1 MANPRIEHFDIFEEN
16 VRLGNIGEEPIDE
29 CPPALFDEYQKAM
42 ASLSPELRDQVL
54 KASKIIKESAFPRR
68 IITVD
73 SSSSGTSYNQL
84 NGMNEALNNGID
96 STSWMQSINPYSA
109 TPRSSSVLMGG
120 AQMQSPIIYE
130 KPKDGLAKWLANKI
144 RKMIE

>member
-1 MANPRIEHFDIFEEN
+1 MPSVPQIEHFDIFEEN
-16 VRLGNIGEEPIDE
+16 VRLGNNDKELIDE

-68 IITVD
+68 LITVD
-73 SSSSGTSYNQL
+73 SGS
-84 NGMNEALNNGID
+84 NGMSEAMNNGIE
-96 STSWMQSINPYSA
+96 PYMYSGNIYSGQVRSA
-109 TPRSSSVLMGG
+109 PILYGG
-120 AQMQSPIIYE
+120 AQMQSPIIYAE
-130 KPKDGLAKWLANKI
+130 ENNSIAKWLANKI